1 MSITSAAVESRS
13 PIDLTPDEMWAISEE
28 ITLKF
33 SPNKASLAAM
43 GNFPPAHVT
52 VSAATAVL
60 TERPATGNFSYRE
73 LQAISEDISQR
84 FMPKASSS
92 VPEILLLPVDPHHLY
107 AYWDA
112 GSSPPLIPDHNLQQP
127 LTLRIYWRPNA
138 KQEITGLNLYFD
150 IPADNAAKRK
160 KIRLPVDDTN
170 YSATLGKLNPDHSL
184 EVLAHSN
191 LVHVPASPGKKRFDP
206 DVSLPQSA
214 TGNEPLPV
222 PSTVQEM
229 LNAIQRQGA
238 YFPLHSSMTPNSSP
252 IAAMPGIARLYAELM
267 SIFNDMT
274 IDSERLPESGPA
286 KPSEQA
292 SGLGL

>member
-1 MSITSAAVESRS
+1 MSITSTAVESRS
-13 PIDLTPDEMWAISEE
+13 RIDLTPDEMWAISEE
-28 ITLKF
+28 ITRKF
-33 SPNKASLAAM
+33 SPDRAPLTA
-43 GNFPPAHVT
+43 GRNFPPARAPA
-52 VSAATAVL
+52 SATTAVPA
-60 TERPATGNFSYRE
+60 ERPTTGNFSYRE

-92 VPEILLLPVDPHHLY
+92 VPEVVLLPVDPHHLY

-112 GSSPPLIPDHNLQQP
+112 GSSPLPIADHNMQQS

-138 KQEITGLNLYFD
+138 EQENTGLNLYFD
-150 IPADNAAKRK
+150 IPADNTAKRQ

-191 LVHVPASPGKKRFDP
+191 LVHVPASPGKKRFAP
-206 DVSLPQSA
+206 EVSPPQSA
-214 TGNEPLPV
+214 TSNEPLPV
-222 PSTVQEM
+222 PSTVQEI
-229 LNAIQRQGA
+229 LNAIQQESA
-238 YFPLHSSMTPNSSP
+238 HFPVPSLMTPDSSQATAKP
-252 IAAMPGIARLYAELM
+252 EIARLHAELM
-267 SIFNDMT
+267 RIFNEIT
-274 IDSERLPESGPA
+274 TGSEWLPDSGPA